1 MTCLLCLDEGG
12 AVPAQRFIDI
22 FSEEGCRMN
31 ICSIISKHLWFKPER
46 DISTGQR
53 ICLTCWEALRDFHIF
68 YQRVAEVHNRADWKT
83 PFSHIAQEQEH
94 DPLPQEVQLK
104 SEDANTTD
112 ASKIL
117 NSNDVESNLFD
128 TEVKVEV
135 YDLDL
140 LPQIEVIE
148 DTPPAPPSPPVSAR
162 SQRAKRRGRATK
174 DTTNAK
180 HTSEGAPTKRI
191 KQESTPL
198 PSTKTDDE
206 DSETELPLSVL
217 FKASAKSAD
226 TNEEQKCSVDGT
238 TPTKDAIDI
247 NKEVAATT
255 TESQKK
261 RRGRPKKL
269 KNEEATPTSP
279 NTKNRDKKEHKN
291 ENSDENG
298 AKSEIKVEDSDDDD
312 AREFGFNTGAGAI
325 AGFSGTDDSGESSS
339 ENSRDSDASLPD
351 FEPKLKY
358 AVIPKR
364 KVVKPKKYR
373 KREKPLIPP
382 KRMTREEI
390 EAKRAQQEEYDSV
403 IRKFFGRF
411 ACPKC
416 ELLVKNFAEIRGHF
430 RASHDEDPGYMMC
443 CGRKFPQRKALA
455 EHIYLHWNPEHF
467 KCTKCDRIFQDSRN
481 LEIHVEAHTNPPE
494 PKERKMF
501 QCDKCPKVFTT
512 KAAFEHHSFSKH
524 VPKSEFQFSCTQCNK
539 KLPTQRK
546 LKDHIKYNHDPESTI
561 ICDKC
566 GKQVRTQYLKKHHQ
580 LEHSEQPRPVPQP
593 MQCQICGTWL
603 RHVSGLKQHM
613 KSIHED
619 PGGEHR
625 CTICNKVSTT
635 ARALRRHIYLN
646 HECERKF
653 KCTMCEKA
661 FKRPQDLREH
671 TSTHTG
677 EVLYTCPNCPM
688 TFFSNAN
695 MYKHR
700 QRLHRA
706 EWEAD
711 RKKPRHIANIM
722 AQAMGATAA
731 SRAKQAVGAASAF
744 FAQKAQ
750 TINTSASTIG
760 TEIVDANAEQHQLEM
775 TIQ

>member
-1 MTCLLCLDEGG
+1 MACLLCLEHGMT
-12 AVPAQRFIDI
+12 PARFIDI
-22 FSEEGCRMN
+22 FSEEGCQMN
-31 ICSIISKHLWFKPER
+31 ICSIIAKHLWLKPER

-53 ICLTCWEALRDFHIF
+53 ICWTCWEALRDFHIF

-83 PFSHIAQEQEH
+83 PFAHIEQEQEN
-94 DPLPQEVQLK
+94 DPLPQEIQLK
-104 SEDANTTD
+104 SEDAT
-112 ASKIL
+112 
-117 NSNDVESNLFD
+117 NSEEKLQTSADMEGNLFD
-128 TEVKVEV
+128 SEVKLEV

-140 LPQIEVIE
+140 LPQIEIIE
-148 DTPPAPPSPPVSAR
+148 ESTPASKRA
-162 SQRAKRRGRATK
+162 QRAKRRGRPPK
-174 DTTNAK
+174 DPNAK
-180 HTSEGAPTKRI
+180 TSTIPKRI
-191 KQESTPL
+191 KRDPSPL
-198 PSTKTDDE
+198 ATNDD

-217 FKASAKSAD
+217 LNASIKTD
-226 TNEEQKCSVDGT
+226 TNDDSKRVIKISPAEDESKT
-238 TPTKDAIDI
+238 ENET
-247 NKEVAATT
+247 ATT
-255 TESQKK
+255 STTEPQKK
-261 RRGRPKKL
+261 RRGRPRKVRV
-269 KNEEATPTSP
+269 EEASP
-279 NTKNRDKKEHKN
+279 NINVTKQKEKN
-291 ENSDENG
+291 ENKDNGKKDIKTEQVSFNSD
-298 AKSEIKVEDSDDDD
+298 AEDNDND
-312 AREFGFNTGAGAI
+312 REFI
-325 AGFSGTDDSGESSS
+325 ADFGGCSGTDDSGDSSS
-339 ENSRDSDASLPD
+339 DNTDSDESLPD
-351 FEPKLKY
+351 FEPKPQY
-358 AVIPKR
+358 AVIPKK

-373 KREKPLIPP
+373 KREKPLVPP
-382 KRMTREEI
+382 KRMTKEEL
-390 EAKRAQQEEYDSV
+390 EAKRAQQDEYDKA
-403 IRKFFGRF
+403 IRQFFGRF

-416 ELLVKNFAEIRGHF
+416 ELLVQNFAEIRGHF
-430 RASHDEDPGYMMC
+430 RASHNEDPGYMMC

-467 KCTKCDRIFQDSRN
+467 KCTQCGRLFQDSRN
-481 LEIHVEAHTNPPE
+481 LEQHEEAHVNPPE

-524 VPKSEFQFSCTQCNK
+524 VPKSEFKFSCTLCNK

-546 LKDHIKYNHDPESTI
+546 LKDHMKYNHDPESTI

-580 LEHSEQPRPVPQP
+580 LEHSEQPRPIPQP

-603 RHVSGLKQHM
+603 RHMSGLKQHM

-625 CTICNKVSTT
+625 CSICNKVSTT
-635 ARALRRHIYLN
+635 ARALRRHVYLN

-731 SRAKQAVGAASAF
+731 QRAKQAVGATSAF
-744 FAQKAQ
+744 FAQKM
-750 TINTSASTIG
+750 NTSGSTVG
-760 TEIVDANAEQHQLEM
+760 TERINIDPEVMQHHLQM
-775 TIQ
+775 AIQ

>member
-1 MTCLLCLDEGG
+1 MACLLCLEHGMT
-12 AVPAQRFIDI
+12 PARFIDI
-22 FSEEGCRMN
+22 FSEEGCQMN
-31 ICSIISKHLWFKPER
+31 ICSIIAKHLWLKPER

-53 ICLTCWEALRDFHIF
+53 ICWTCWEALRDFHIF

-83 PFSHIAQEQEH
+83 PFAHIEQEQEN
-94 DPLPQEVQLK
+94 DPLPQEIQLK
-104 SEDANTTD
+104 SEDAT
-112 ASKIL
+112 
-117 NSNDVESNLFD
+117 NSEEKLQTSADMEGNLFD
-128 TEVKVEV
+128 SEVKLEV

-140 LPQIEVIE
+140 LPQIEIIE
-148 DTPPAPPSPPVSAR
+148 ESTPASKRA
-162 SQRAKRRGRATK
+162 QRAKRRGRPPK
-174 DTTNAK
+174 DPNAK
-180 HTSEGAPTKRI
+180 TSAIPKRI
-191 KQESTPL
+191 KRDPSPL
-198 PSTKTDDE
+198 AANDD

-217 FKASAKSAD
+217 LNASIKTD
-226 TNEEQKCSVDGT
+226 TNDDSKRVIEISPAEDESKT
-238 TPTKDAIDI
+238 ENET
-247 NKEVAATT
+247 ATT
-255 TESQKK
+255 STTEPQKK
-261 RRGRPKKL
+261 RRGRPRKVRV
-269 KNEEATPTSP
+269 EEASP
-279 NTKNRDKKEHKN
+279 NINVTKQKEKN
-291 ENSDENG
+291 ENKDNGKKDIKTEQVSLNSD
-298 AKSEIKVEDSDDDD
+298 AEDNDND
-312 AREFGFNTGAGAI
+312 REFI
-325 AGFSGTDDSGESSS
+325 ADFGGCSGTDDSGDSSS
-339 ENSRDSDASLPD
+339 DNTDSDESLPD
-351 FEPKLKY
+351 FEPKPQY
-358 AVIPKR
+358 AVIPKK

-373 KREKPLIPP
+373 KREKPLVPP
-382 KRMTREEI
+382 KRMTKEEL
-390 EAKRAQQEEYDSV
+390 EAKRAQQDEYDKA
-403 IRKFFGRF
+403 IRQFFGRF

-416 ELLVKNFAEIRGHF
+416 ELLVQNFAEIRGHF
-430 RASHDEDPGYMMC
+430 RASHNEDPGYMMC

-467 KCTKCDRIFQDSRN
+467 KCTQCGRLFQDSRN
-481 LEIHVEAHTNPPE
+481 LEQHEEAHVNPPE

-524 VPKSEFQFSCTQCNK
+524 VPKSEFKFSCTLCNK

-546 LKDHIKYNHDPESTI
+546 LKDHMKYNHDPESTI

-580 LEHSEQPRPVPQP
+580 LEHSEQPRPIPQP

-603 RHVSGLKQHM
+603 RHMSGLKQHM

-625 CTICNKVSTT
+625 CSICNKVSTT
-635 ARALRRHIYLN
+635 ARALRRHVYLN

-731 SRAKQAVGAASAF
+731 QRAKQAVGATSAF
-744 FAQKAQ
+744 FAQKM
-750 TINTSASTIG
+750 NTSGSTVG
-760 TEIVDANAEQHQLEM
+760 TERINIDPEVMQHHLQM
-775 TIQ
+775 AIQ

>member
-1 MTCLLCLDEGG
+1 MACLLCMED
-12 AVPAQRFIDI
+12 ATTPAQRFIDI
-22 FSEEGCRMN
+22 FSEEGCQMTV
-31 ICSIISKHLWFKPER
+31 CSIIAKHLWLKPER
-46 DISTGQR
+46 DICTGQR
-53 ICLTCWEALRDFHIF
+53 ICWTCWEALRDFHIF
-68 YQRVAEVHNRADWKT
+68 YQRIAEVHNRADWKT
-83 PFSHIAQEQEH
+83 PFAHIEQEQEN
-94 DPLPQEVQLK
+94 DPLPQEIHLK
-104 SEDANTTD
+104 SENAIDAEE
-112 ASKIL
+112 KL
-117 NSNDVESNLFD
+117 QNSMHVEENIFD
-128 TEVKVEV
+128 SEVKLEV

-140 LPQIEVIE
+140 LPQIEIIE
-148 DTPPAPPSPPVSAR
+148 ESTPISERA
-162 SQRAKRRGRATK
+162 QRAKRRGRPPK
-174 DTTNAK
+174 DANAK
-180 HTSEGAPTKRI
+180 ISATTKRV
-191 KQESTPL
+191 KQETPQ
-198 PSTKTDDE
+198 PCAENHDDD

-217 FKASAKSAD
+217 LNTSIKTDTKEDPKSSID
-226 TNEEQKCSVDGT
+226 TSPQDEAT
-238 TPTKDAIDI
+238 TE
-247 NKEVAATT
+247 KEVTT
-255 TESQKK
+255 TATAEPEKR
-261 RRGRPKKL
+261 RRGRPRKIRNDEEKSNKKDDTKGDI
-269 KNEEATPTSP
+269 KNECGIL
-279 NTKNRDKKEHKN
+279 H
-291 ENSDENG
+291 
-298 AKSEIKVEDSDDDD
+298 SDD
-312 AREFGFNTGAGAI
+312 EFVDNDHDFDTVQGGL
-325 AGFSGTDDSGESSS
+325 SGTDDSVDSSS
-339 ENSRDSDASLPD
+339 EHTDSDQSLPD
-351 FEPKLKY
+351 FEPKPQY

-364 KVVKPKKYR
+364 KIVKPKKYR
-373 KREKPLIPP
+373 KREKPIVPP
-382 KRMTREEI
+382 KRMSREEI
-390 EAKRAQQEEYDSV
+390 EAKRAQQDEYDRV
-403 IRKFFGRF
+403 IRQFFGRF

-416 ELLVKNFAEIRGHF
+416 ELLVQNFAEIRGHF
-430 RASHDEDPGYMMC
+430 RASHNEDPGYMMC

-467 KCTKCDRIFQDSRN
+467 KCTTCGRLFTDSRN
-481 LEIHVEAHTNPPE
+481 LEQHEEAHVNPPE

-524 VPKSEFQFSCTQCNK
+524 VPKSEFKFSCTQCNK

-580 LEHSEQPRPVPQP
+580 LEHSEVPRPVPQP

-603 RHVSGLKQHM
+603 RHMSGLKQHM

-625 CTICNKVSTT
+625 CQICNKVSTT
-635 ARALRRHIYLN
+635 SRALRRHIYLN

-731 SRAKQAVGAASAF
+731 LKAKQAVGAATAF
-744 FAQKAQ
+744 FAQK
-750 TINTSASTIG
+750 INTSGSTIS
-760 TEIVDANAEQHQLEM
+760 TESVNANPDAVQQHLEM

>member
-1 MTCLLCLDEGG
+1 MACLLCLEDGTM
-12 AVPAQRFIDI
+12 PAQRFIDI
-22 FSEEGCRMN
+22 FSDEGCKLN
-31 ICSIISKHLWFKPER
+31 VCSIIAKHLWLKPER
-46 DISTGQR
+46 DIFSGQR
-53 ICLTCWEALRDFHIF
+53 LCWTCWEALRDFHIF

-83 PFSHIAQEQEH
+83 PFGRIEQEQEN
-94 DPLPQEVQLK
+94 DPLPQEIQLK
-104 SEDANTTD
+104 SEDGTV
-112 ASKIL
+112 SEEKL
-117 NSNDVESNLFD
+117 QNSVEEGGNLFD
-128 TEVKVEV
+128 SEVKLEV

-140 LPQIEVIE
+140 LPQIEIIE
-148 DTPPAPPSPPVSAR
+148 ENTTISERA
-162 SQRAKRRGRATK
+162 QRAKRRGRPPK
-174 DTTNAK
+174 DTSAK
-180 HTSEGAPTKRI
+180 PSTTKRI
-191 KQESTPL
+191 KRESSPL
-198 PSTKTDDE
+198 PLANDD

-217 FKASAKSAD
+217 FNAGIKTDNSEDIKR
-226 TNEEQKCSVDGT
+226 TTEVTPEKEE
-238 TPTKDAIDI
+238 TKTD
-247 NKEVAATT
+247 KEVTST
-255 TESQKK
+255 PNPETQKR
-261 RRGRPKKL
+261 RRGRPRKVRSEEETPLKIMKL
-269 KNEEATPTSP
+269 KDKEKFDNKD
-279 NTKNRDKKEHKN
+279 NTQSEIKTEQPIL
-291 ENSDENG
+291 NSDEDDDGNDHDFSAAVG
-298 AKSEIKVEDSDDDD
+298 GCSGTEDSMD
-312 AREFGFNTGAGAI
+312 
-325 AGFSGTDDSGESSS
+325 SSS
-339 ENSRDSDASLPD
+339 ENTDSGESLPD
-351 FEPKLKY
+351 FEPKPQY
-358 AVIPKR
+358 AVIPKK

-373 KREKPLIPP
+373 KRPKPLVPP
-382 KRMTREEI
+382 KRMSREEI
-390 EAKRAQQEEYDSV
+390 EAKRAQQDEYDRV
-403 IRKFFGRF
+403 IRQFFGRF

-416 ELLVKNFAEIRGHF
+416 ELLVQNFAEIRGHF
-430 RASHDEDPGYMMC
+430 RASHNEDPGYMMC

-467 KCTKCDRIFQDSRN
+467 KCTTCGRLFTDSRN
-481 LEIHVEAHTNPPE
+481 LEQHEEAHVNPPE

-524 VPKSEFQFSCTQCNK
+524 VPKSEFKFSCTQCNK

-546 LKDHIKYNHDPESTI
+546 LKDHMKYNHDPESTI

-603 RHVSGLKQHM
+603 RHMSGLKQHM

-625 CTICNKVSTT
+625 CQICNKVSTT
-635 ARALRRHIYLN
+635 ARALRRHVYLN

-731 SRAKQAVGAASAF
+731 LKAKQAVGATSAF
-744 FAQKAQ
+744 FAQK
-750 TINTSASTIG
+750 INTSGST
-760 TEIVDANAEQHQLEM
+760 VSAERIIPNPEPMQHNLQM